1 MFPGSKDPEVMSAR
15 LLPNSNLRPEDISSL
30 TVLVVDDHVNT
41 LRLMGDVLRAGG
53 VGQVETARDGQEAR
67 DLLNL
72 RRPDIIFTDSQMPV
86 MGGLDLARSIRR
98 AAVRPDPRVPDPR
111 VPIIM
116 VTSDRSERD
125 VRIARLAGV
134 NEFVIKPFTPA
145 ALLSRIQLVL
155 RKPREFIIS
164 DAYVGPDRRR
174 TLELNYSGPLR
185 RTVDRAAEVE
195 DGDARETTR
204 GTISVELEAMRRLI
218 NSRGGFD
225 RSLLQ
230 MTYRVMQHTRFRA
243 QQVRDAALE
252 RATDAM
258 IVYVDAIGGPEVSNP
273 TVIEAHFNAIRDLLA
288 SHEADHRAVTAR
300 NIASPAHGRALAG

>member
-1 MFPGSKDPEVMSAR
+1 MSAR
-15 LLPNSNLRPEDISSL
+15 LLPNSNLRPEDLSGL

-41 LRLMGDVLRAGG
+41 LRLISDVLRAGG
-53 VGQVETARDGQEAR
+53 VGQVETAPDGQRAR
-67 DLLNL
+67 DILNL

-98 AAVRPDPRVPDPR
+98 AAVQHDAKVHDPQ

-125 VRIARLAGV
+125 VRVARLAGV

-155 RKPREFIIS
+155 RHPREFIIS
-164 DAYVGPDRRR
+164 EAYVGPDRRR
-174 TLELNYSGPLR
+174 KLELNYSGPLR
-185 RTVDRAAEVE
+185 RTADRPAEVE
-195 DGDARETTR
+195 DGDDRDATR

-218 NSRGGFD
+218 AARGGFD

-252 RATDAM
+252 QATDAM

-273 TVIEAHFNAIRDLLA
+273 AIIEAHFNAIRDLLA
-288 SHEADHRAVTAR
+288 RHEATPTWSDGAGEA
-300 NIASPAHGRALAG
+300 PATRRALAG